1 MPGATGGLGGAAGL
15 TVGSRLSVFVTGIQ
29 PPGAAGQGAAM
40 PSGAGAGPNP
50 APGMPGAA
58 GAAGAGGPAGLGTGA
73 GAGTPSGSPDGTAGA
88 AARAAQSGGPGRPGS
103 APWVLSPGSAG
114 ATSASPGANSGGQ
127 PGTLGGT
134 VLNGGAPSATLLR
147 TSAGTVALP
156 VRLDAPPGS
165 TITLAVTRVDPAPPG
180 GEGIRPMGPMTGGRG
195 WPTLPQ
201 ALETLARAD
210 PAAARGLEAMIPRP
224 GPHLAAAMITLT
236 GALRIG
242 GDVRQWPGG
251 STIRALDRA
260 GPTGAR
266 LAAAL
271 KEDVGAL
278 AGQVRDS
285 PGGEW
290 RAYTLPFADQ
300 AEISPIRLII
310 GPYGGGDAPD
320 QDDDGEGRPG
330 GDGDGD
336 GQRFLVDVS
345 LSVLGRVQLDGIVD
359 AASHRLRLLL
369 RTAEP
374 LPGPLRADLL
384 RLTED
389 SLFALGF
396 QGGLAFQ
403 ADGGFF
409 DPVPDAPIEAEED
422 SSGWPRGD
430 GGTAP
435 DGGVIA

>member
-1 MPGATGGLGGAAGL
+1 MPWF
-15 TVGSRLSVFVTGIQ
+15 LS
-29 PPGAAGQGAAM
+29 
-40 PSGAGAGPNP
+40 SG
-50 APGMPGAA
+50 
-58 GAAGAGGPAGLGTGA
+58 
-73 GAGTPSGSPDGTAGA
+73 
-88 AARAAQSGGPGRPGS
+88 SGGP
-103 APWVLSPGSAG
+103 
-114 ATSASPGANSGGQ
+114 TSTSQGGQ
-127 PGTLGGT
+127 PGLLGGT

-147 TSAGTVALP
+147 TPAGTVALP

-165 TITLAVTRVDPAPPG
+165 TVTLAVTRVDPAPPS

-210 PAAARGLEAMIPRP
+210 PTAARGLEAIIPRP
-224 GPHLAAAMITLT
+224 GPHLAAAMVSLT
-236 GALRIG
+236 GALRVG

-251 STIRALDRA
+251 GTIRALEKA

-271 KEDVGAL
+271 KEDIGAL

-300 AEISPIRLII
+300 AEISPIRLIV
-310 GPYGGGDAPD
+310 GPHGGGSGP
-320 QDDDGEGRPG
+320 DDDGKSKPD

-345 LSVLGRVQLDGIVD
+345 LSVLGRIQLDGVMD
-359 AASHRLRLLL
+359 TASQRLRLLL
-369 RTAEP
+369 RTAAP

-389 SLFALGF
+389 SLFALGL
-396 QGGLAFQ
+396 QGGLVFQ
-403 ADGGFF
+403 GDGAFF
-409 DPVPDAPIEAEED
+409 DPVPDAPVEAEA
-422 SSGWPRGD
+422 SPSGWPGGD
-430 GGTAP
+430 GGPSP